1 MDGRF
6 ADNLAHG
13 VVEGQ
18 VEDLDKEVDGIAGQ
32 VALGPAPIAVLDD
45 ETGISGQDEIAGFL
59 EDELESL
66 FCEKWG
72 LCAAIAPH
80 AALNRAGGTQDL

>member
-1 MDGRF
+1 M
-6 ADNLAHG
+6 
-13 VVEGQ
+13 EGKPQ
-18 VEDLDKEVDGIAGQ
+18 HPDEVINGIAGQ

-66 FCEKWG
+66 FCEQWG
-72 LCAAIAPH
+72 LCMA
-80 AALNRAGGTQDL
+80 NRCSRGA